1 MESTEEKARV
11 DVRIEPLRGL
21 PLALEIA
28 GGIGRTLG
36 LTLLWGLEIVRDS
49 YFRLLDLKRFEELG
63 ALLTEDCTA
72 SYEDGKRRYD
82 SRAGIVGFAH
92 LGGYSVGVG
101 CRASSTRAINA
112 VSQ

>member
-49 YFRLLDLKRFEELG
+49 YFRLLDRLNVRPRHKRSSAFPPGEPK
-63 ALLTEDCTA
+63 
-72 SYEDGKRRYD
+72 KRTTP
-82 SRAGIVGFAH
+82 SR
-92 LGGYSVGVG
+92 
-101 CRASSTRAINA
+101 
-112 VSQ
+112 